1 MNSSIEPA
9 EAEGAATAFDYRLA
23 HALTV
28 DGRAPLHRLA
38 QVLGVS
44 DQTLARR
51 YSRLRS
57 AGLLRVVAQTAP
69 ARLGEVEWF
78 LRIQCTP
85 DAAAPLAETLARRP
99 ETAWVHLTSGGTEI
113 ICEARYPAGS
123 GQDGEAPLFQRLPRT
138 PQVVGISAARVL
150 HTFFGGRSS
159 PFEKKGALTP
169 AEVAAL
175 DPGRADPP
183 PLSTGPP
190 PVVLDAGDR
199 RLIAALVVD
208 GRAPLATLAEA
219 TGWSQTTV
227 RRRLNHLL
235 ETGALYLDIEAS
247 RHYFGHDAT
256 SILWLTVEPSGLAA
270 VGTAL
275 AAHPQIAFAVAIT
288 GVANVLAV
296 VLCRDSAGLY
306 DYLTTRI
313 AELPAVRQIEIA
325 PVIRTVKTV
334 TT

>member
-1 MNSSIEPA
+1 MVSSIEA
-9 EAEGAATAFDYRLA
+9 DVLAGRATAFDYRLV

-57 AGLLRVVAQTAP
+57 ASLLRVVGQTSP
-69 ARLGEVEWF
+69 ARLGEVEWY

-113 ICEARYPAGS
+113 ICVARYPAGS
-123 GQDGEAPLFQRLPRT
+123 GEDGEAPLLHRLPRT

-150 HTFFGGRSS
+150 HTFFGGPSS
-159 PFEKKGALTP
+159 PFEKKGALSP
-169 AEVAAL
+169 AEIAAL
-175 DPGRADPP
+175 DPGRPTPP
-183 PLSTGPP
+183 PLSTSPGP
-190 PVVLDAGDR
+190 VIVDAGDQ
-199 RLIAALVVD
+199 RLVTALGTD

-227 RRRLNHLL
+227 RRRLAHLL
-235 ETGALYLDIEAS
+235 ETGALYFDIEAS
-247 RHYFGHDAT
+247 PRFFGHDST
-256 SILWLTVEPSGLAA
+256 SMLWLTVEPAGLAA
-270 VGTAL
+270 VGAAL
-275 AAHPQIAFAVAIT
+275 ADHPQIAFAAAVT
-288 GVANVLAV
+288 GVANVVAV
-296 VLCRDSAGLY
+296 VLCRDSAELY
-306 DYLTTRI
+306 EYLTTRI
-313 AELPAVRQIEIA
+313 AELRAVRQVEIA
-325 PVIRTVKTV
+325 PVIRTLKTL